1 MTDVTRVR
9 IEATLLWAVLCG
21 VIALGFMAGRNVQ
34 VQSEHE
40 RRILATEH
48 LIKVQQDQSAQ
59 TNVRLASMQV
69 SLDALV
75 KSQDAERF
83 RSMPG
88 LSRYSTQ
95 PRTTTGGYDAET
107 RH

>member
-40 RRILATEH
+40 RRIMATEH
-48 LIKVQQDQSAQ
+48 LIEVQQDQSAQ
-59 TNVRLASMQV
+59 TNVRLASMQA
-69 SLDALV
+69 SLAALV
-75 KSQDAERF
+75 KSQDMERF
-83 RSMPG
+83 RSVD
-88 LSRYSTQ
+88 RYPITGRTQ
-95 PRTTTGGYDAET
+95 SNSGDRNAET
-107 RH
+107 RP